1 MSSYAARVQRN
12 IATIEARQEQECV
25 HSEPKNLNHARGL
38 SKQEKRT
45 VAHLTGT
52 VYTVV
57 DLADK
62 PEVLDDPREQRT
74 DRDGFYG
81 YAPKSPRTREDVY
94 HPLHNP
100 FGLVPGEV
108 AAEESN
114 EYLRQSA
121 KRNQHQERQSAE
133 RQAARMRRPR

>member
-1 MSSYAARVQRN
+1 MSSLADRTRRN
-12 IATIEARQEQECV
+12 TATIEENLRNEPHE
-25 HSEPKNLNHARGL
+25 EPKALNHRGL

-62 PEVLDDPREQRT
+62 PEVLDDPREQRA

-81 YAPKSPRTREDVY
+81 YAPKPPRTREDVY

-121 KRNQHQERQSAE
+121 KRNRHQERQQAE
-133 RQAARMRRPR
+133 RQAARERPR